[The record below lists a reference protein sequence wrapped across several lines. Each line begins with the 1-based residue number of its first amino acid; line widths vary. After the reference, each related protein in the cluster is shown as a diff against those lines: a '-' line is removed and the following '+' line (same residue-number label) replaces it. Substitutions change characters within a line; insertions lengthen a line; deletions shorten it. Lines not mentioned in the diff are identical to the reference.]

1 MSVQAIHPARRL
13 VPPSDVVARVRAG
26 PTAADLRL
34 AHGLIAP
41 FIAQGSARF
50 PLASLLGDCDAVATI
65 EYLQHV
71 MPCMPTA
78 RGAVTPLEV
87 RIAYSAL
94 LMPFGNWLA
103 KIMTAHEALNQ
114 SQGTTFFDSVLL
126 RFMRNGSAAYY
137 SDEDGP
143 LSFHC
148 DYLWGRVILHVCRE
162 GTLVRIREE
171 EVEQLKVGE
180 LLLLSGGS
188 RLGVPPTFHCAP
200 ATTLERGFAVFDF
213 FAEFR
218 VPRGLDF

>member
-1 MSVQAIHPARRL
+1 MSIHAIHPARSL
-13 VPPSDVVARVRAG
+13 VPPPDAVARVHAV
-26 PTAADLRL
+26 PTGADLRNV
-34 AHGLIAP
+34 HGLIAP
-41 FIAQGSARF
+41 FVAGGSVRF
-50 PLASLLGDCDAVATI
+50 PLAALFGDRDAVATI

-78 RGAVTPLEV
+78 RGAVTPPDV
-87 RIAYSAL
+87 CMAYSAL

-103 KIMTAHEALNQ
+103 KIMTAHEALSQ
-114 SQGTTFFDSVLL
+114 SEGTTSFTSVLL

-148 DYLWGRVILHVCRE
+148 DNSWGRVILHVCGE
-162 GTLVRIREE
+162 GTLVRAREG
-171 EVEQLKVGE
+171 EVEQLRVGD
-180 LLLLSGGS
+180 LLFLSGDS

-213 FAEFR
+213 FAEFH